1 MNKKRNTTTDMELW
15 ITMDKVGLAV
25 LDEDFSEDSM
35 PGIWVICSLLFL
47 VEVWV
52 VEAVGRVFELMWVKI
67 SR

>member
-1 MNKKRNTTTDMELW
+1 
-15 ITMDKVGLAV
+15 MDKVGLAV

-35 PGIWVICSLLFL
+35 PGIWVIFSLHFL